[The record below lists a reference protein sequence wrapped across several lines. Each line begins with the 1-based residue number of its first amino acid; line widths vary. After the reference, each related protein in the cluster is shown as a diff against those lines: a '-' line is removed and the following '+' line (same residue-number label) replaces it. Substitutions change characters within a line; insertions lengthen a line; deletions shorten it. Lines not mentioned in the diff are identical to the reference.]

1 MSLVADLVVA
11 VSAVGLVIYSLWMLK
26 QLLANN

>member
-11 VSAVGLVIYSLWMLK
+11 VSAVGLIIYSFWMVK
-26 QLLANN
+26 QLLATN